1 VRKREEVG
9 RYSRNG
15 RKCRRNVDLDLASSD
30 FSIALQAR
38 EELAWMPARVCGR
51 EVDLWLRSP
60 KLTK

>member
-1 VRKREEVG
+1 M
-9 RYSRNG
+9 
-15 RKCRRNVDLDLASSD
+15 DLDLASSD